1 MDKGS
6 RTTMIILDF
15 FYTVK
20 MNVKVYPKKCA
31 FSGSCNTNISKCSFV
46 FHYHLV
52 RYCKMYFIQNRQN
65 DYKVKFKFPVS
76 HAVSHPTKTHIYIYI
91 HVTSFILDAAQLLS
105 AVENTEEMK

>member
-1 MDKGS
+1 
-6 RTTMIILDF
+6 
-15 FYTVK
+15 
-20 MNVKVYPKKCA
+20 
-31 FSGSCNTNISKCSFV
+31 
-46 FHYHLV
+46 
-52 RYCKMYFIQNRQN
+52 MYFIQNRQN